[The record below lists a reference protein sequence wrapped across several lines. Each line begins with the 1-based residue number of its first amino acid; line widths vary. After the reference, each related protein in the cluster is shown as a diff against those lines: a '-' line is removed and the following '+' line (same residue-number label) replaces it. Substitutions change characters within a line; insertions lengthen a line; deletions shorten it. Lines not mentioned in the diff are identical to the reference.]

1 MYDGVD
7 YRDRGILWL
16 RYDDT
21 TLDFI
26 AKKGRPVFVFV
37 ADRDPLI
44 APALSALLRAM
55 PHNARLRDLLHAE
68 FPALFLEA
76 GDVPDDLASLGAGS
90 AYHVAVLSPA
100 GLTPLVT
107 IDVLR
112 ETNAVVDR
120 IVEVLEALVGI
131 WP

>member
-37 ADRDPLI
+37 GDRDPLI

-55 PHNARLRDLLHAE
+55 PHDARLRELLHAE

-76 GDVPDDLASLGAGS
+76 GETPEYLAALGAGS
-90 AYHVAVLSPA
+90 AFHVAVLAPA

-107 IDVLR
+107 IDVIR
-112 ETNAVVDR
+112 DTDAVVAQ
-120 IVEVLEALVGI
+120 IVQVLEALVGI